1 MEEITHHL
9 NLLADFL
16 HLEVVAHAGDTG
28 GLSARDRAGR
38 FRAVADSMV
47 AARPL
52 SAYHAHR
59 SDTVFSD
66 GPFDREEMELLK
78 KVVDQFRGKEHSAA
92 LDRLH
97 KFNRES
103 IRQLKGFS
111 ASMAAIQARLDHD
124 AHQAALRQAEEVAR
138 RHAEEAARQAAQRHA
153 EEMARRQAEEA
164 ARQHAQ
170 RQTEAAAQAA
180 ARAAAEHAARVL
192 AIQQAEAATQELA
205 RRKAQEAAA
214 EQARLGLELAARAAA
229 TAAAERSVEPVTSAS
244 GNGTSRLIEFV
255 PGPVS
260 SAAIAHAT
268 MQMKSAIE
276 AEVARFAHAI
286 GSHIRSEDRAIEESL
301 RHIAPGASTASR

>member
-9 NLLADFL
+9 NLLANFL

-52 SAYHAHR
+52 SAYHAHG

-78 KVVDQFRGKEHSAA
+78 KLVDQFRGKEHSAA

-111 ASMAAIQARLDHD
+111 ASMAAIQARLDHE

-164 ARQHAQ
+164 ARQYAQ
-170 RQTEAAAQAA
+170 RQAEAAAQ
-180 ARAAAEHAARVL
+180 AAAEHAARVL

-205 RRKAQEAAA
+205 RRRAQEAAA
-214 EQARLGLELAARAAA
+214 EQARLALELAARAAA
-229 TAAAERSVEPVTSAS
+229 TAAAERSVEPVTNTS

-268 MQMKSAIE
+268 LQMKSAIE

-286 GSHIRSEDRAIEESL
+286 GPHIRSEGRAIEESL
-301 RHIAPGASTASR
+301 HHIAPASTASR